1 MNSNIVEKSNFL
13 KEIDG
18 NEKLLRLLSSD
29 RLRKLKAYY
38 DDIIEKNN
46 ETIKRLKNS

>member
-29 RLRKLKAYY
+29 RLKKLNAYY
-38 DDIIEKNN
+38 DGIIEKNN
-46 ETIKRLKNS
+46 KTIRRLKNS